1 MTKLTPEQITYL
13 KSLAKML
20 VDDGENQEYTRGIL
34 ELLAYVDGKE
44 DVDTEA
50 RSNEIAVELEL
61 PDYVVDAVPVLNVDV
76 NEYHDIAYKRVFKNA
91 ILGCVEFFDGMHE
104 CTPPKNPRY
113 RAGDIV
119 VIEEDDGDGTVVG
132 VVFGA
137 ISHATEEL
145 RTDARGMV
153 SFDQIVRHATIEDID
168 TMDNRYKKIILDLLK

>member
-1 MTKLTPEQITYL
+1 MKLSARRYLLSSFALFACVAQNTFAEAPKYAADVPDALITPGLVQTDYL
-13 KSLAKML
+13 
-20 VDDGENQEYTRGIL
+20 GEL
-34 ELLAYVDGKE
+34 
-44 DVDTEA
+44 
-50 RSNEIAVELEL
+50 
-61 PDYVVDAVPVLNVDV
+61 
-76 NEYHDIAYKRVFKNA
+76 
-91 ILGCVEFFDGMHE
+91 EFFDGMHE